1 MPNSHL
7 SIGSQWLAYATRLL
21 LSACLLMAF
30 NPSAGA
36 VETAKDRCEH
46 AANVDAAIEACSS
59 IIQTDSDHHRL
70 AMAYFNRAGWHLKKD
85 EVDRA
90 AADLSQAIHFE
101 PDFAAAL
108 TKRGLVEERL
118 NDLRGARSDFAAAL
132 KLPETNS
139 LSVWAH
145 AMARERLAAT
155 EAAAKAAG
163 TLNAPPSPPSSS
175 AATSD
180 FWRKPLAQA
189 LQECNAKP
197 SVPIKLPGAKAAI
210 ELNRCYRGR
219 EHLSCMV
226 AALLAEANSIKQDYA
241 DIITAD
247 YPNLKTLESICQLS
261 PERLVE
267 HAKALQAFRDR
278 WALLRKEYAA
288 RLDCTNTVEDSLRN
302 LSLADMSYGADLV
315 KSMVESLRNELT
327 QVSLAQKDV
336 LNLDDK
342 MNAAQK
348 AIENIQQIRGGVC
361 R

>member
-1 MPNSHL
+1 MLP
-7 SIGSQWLAYATRLL
+7 
-21 LSACLLMAF
+21 
-30 NPSAGA
+30 
-36 VETAKDRCEH
+36 
-46 AANVDAAIEACSS
+46 
-59 IIQTDSDHHRL
+59 HHRL
-70 AMAYFNRAGWHLKKD
+70 
-85 EVDRA
+85 V
-90 AADLSQAIHFE
+90 QAPLPPIFGE
-101 PDFAAAL
+101 
-108 TKRGLVEERL
+108 G
-118 NDLRGARSDFAAAL
+118 RS
-132 KLPETNS
+132 PRRCRS
-139 LSVWAH
+139 
-145 AMARERLAAT
+145 AT
-155 EAAAKAAG
+155 Q
-163 TLNAPPSPPSSS
+163 SPPYPSS
-175 AATSD
+175 
-180 FWRKPLAQA
+180 FRVRRP
-189 LQECNAKP
+189 
-197 SVPIKLPGAKAAI
+197 AI

-267 HAKALQAFRDR
+267 HAKALQTFRDR

>member
-7 SIGSQWLAYATRLL
+7 SIGSQWLARVSRLL
-21 LSACLLMAF
+21 LSAGLLMAF
-30 NPSAGA
+30 SLSAGA
-36 VETAKDRCEH
+36 VETAKERCER

-108 TKRGLVEERL
+108 
-118 NDLRGARSDFAAAL
+118 

-163 TLNAPPSPPSSS
+163 TLNAPPPPPSSS

-180 FWRKPLAQA
+180 FWRRPLAQA

-267 HAKALQAFRDR
+267 HAKALQTFRDR

>member
-1 MPNSHL
+1 MPNLQL
-7 SIGSQWLAYATRLL
+7 SIGSQWLACTSRLL
-21 LSACLLMAF
+21 LSAGLLMAF
-30 NPSAGA
+30 TLTAGA

-46 AANVDAAIEACSS
+46 ATNVDAAIEACSS
-59 IIQTDSDHHRL
+59 LIQTDTDHHRL

-90 AADLSQAIHFE
+90 AADLSQAIRFE

-118 NDLRGARSDFAAAL
+118 NDLRGARTDFAAAL

-163 TLNAPPSPPSSS
+163 VTNAPPPPGTT
-175 AATSD
+175 AATD
-180 FWRKPLAQA
+180 FWHRPLAQA

-197 SVPIKLPGAKAAI
+197 SVPIKLPGAKGAI

-226 AALLAEANSIKQDYA
+226 AALLGEANSIKQDYA
-241 DIITAD
+241 DIVAAD
-247 YPNLKTLESICQLS
+247 YPDLKTLDSICQLS
-261 PERLVE
+261 PEKLVE
-267 HAKALQAFRDR
+267 HNKALQTFRDR

-288 RLDCTNTVEDSLRN
+288 RLDCTNTVEDALRN

-327 QVSLAQKDV
+327 QVAMAQKDV

>member
-21 LSACLLMAF
+21 LSAGLLMAF
-30 NPSAGA
+30 NLSAGA
-36 VETAKDRCEH
+36 VETAKERCER

-163 TLNAPPSPPSSS
+163 TLNAPPPPPSSS

-180 FWRKPLAQA
+180 FWRRPLAQA

-197 SVPIKLPGAKAAI
+197 SVSIKLPGAKAAI

-267 HAKALQAFRDR
+267 HAKALQTFRDR